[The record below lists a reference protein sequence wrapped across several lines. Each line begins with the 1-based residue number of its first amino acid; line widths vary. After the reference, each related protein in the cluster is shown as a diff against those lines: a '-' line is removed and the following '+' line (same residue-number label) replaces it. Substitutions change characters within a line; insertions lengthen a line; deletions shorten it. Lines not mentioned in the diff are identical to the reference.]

1 MNDDINPLTVA
12 ERKEIQRQNRGRL
25 LGLCSWRNFCCEC
38 GLPLVN
44 HVEEKR
50 YAKDLVCADCR
61 PLESEVVQ

>member
-1 MNDDINPLTVA
+1 MTDDINPLTVA
-12 ERKEIQRQNRGRL
+12 ERRKIQDDNRGRF
-25 LGLCSWRNFCCEC
+25 LGFYSWRNFCCEC